1 VRWIL
6 AALALGL
13 ILFLS
18 MIFSKADGLRLRES
32 APKLVG
38 ASESE
43 VRKKLGDP
51 FKVFEPP
58 YYGFPLSSHSPKP
71 TVPPTGRVLVFSE
84 GAWVAYVYLNGE
96 SKVIH
101 VFLAAT

>member
-1 VRWIL
+1 MRWIL

-51 FKVFEPP
+51 SKVFEPP
-58 YYGFPLSSHSPKP
+58 YYGLPLSSHSPKP
-71 TVPPTGRVLVFSE
+71 TVLPTGRVLVFSE

-96 SKVIH
+96 SNVIH